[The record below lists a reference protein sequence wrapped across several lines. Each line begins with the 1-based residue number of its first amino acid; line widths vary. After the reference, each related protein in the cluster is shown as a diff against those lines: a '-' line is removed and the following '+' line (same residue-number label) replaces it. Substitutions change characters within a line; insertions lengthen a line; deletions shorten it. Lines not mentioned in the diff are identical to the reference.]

1 MTVHTDTGTKTAA
14 RGRAV
19 MARAAA
25 FLVAGFFVLH
35 ALAHLVG
42 LKDIW
47 GIGAGVSNTT
57 TYMTGLD
64 PHSAAYAALGAVWLA
79 ACLLFVGAAAGI
91 VLRRSWW
98 LPVAFAAAGL
108 SLAVCVLWFDAAIVG
123 LVVNAV
129 ILVALVVWTVVRR
142 ATGGGPR

>member
-1 MTVHTDTGTKTAA
+1 MTVHTDNV
-14 RGRAV
+14 RSRSFV
-19 MARAAA
+19 ARAAA
-25 FLVAGFFVLH
+25 LLVAGFFVLH

-42 LKDIW
+42 IKDIW
-47 GIGAGVSNTT
+47 GVGAEASNTT
-57 TYMTGLD
+57 TYLTGLD
-64 PHSAAYAALGAVWLA
+64 PHSGAYAALGAAWLA

-129 ILVALVVWTVVRR
+129 ILAALVVWTVARR
-142 ATGGGPR
+142 ATGSASH

>member
-1 MTVHTDTGTKTAA
+1 MTVHTDNVRSGSL
-14 RGRAV
+14 V
-19 MARAAA
+19 ARAAA
-25 FLVAGFFVLH
+25 LLVAGFFVLH

-42 LKDIW
+42 IKDIW
-47 GIGAGVSNTT
+47 GVGAEAGNTS
-57 TYMTGLD
+57 TYLTGLD
-64 PHSAAYAALGAVWLA
+64 PHSPAYVALGAVWLA

-129 ILVALVVWTVVRR
+129 ILAALVVWTVVHR
-142 ATGGGPR
+142 ATGSGPR

>member
-1 MTVHTDTGTKTAA
+1 MTVHTDTGTRTDA

-25 FLVAGFFVLH
+25 LLVAGFFVLH

-57 TYMTGLD
+57 TYLTGLD
-64 PHSAAYAALGAVWLA
+64 PHSTAYAALGAIWLA
-79 ACLLFVGAAAGI
+79 ACVLFVVAAAGI
-91 VLRRSWW
+91 VLRRGWW
-98 LPVAFAAAGL
+98 LVAAFAAAGI
-108 SLAVCVLWFDAAIVG
+108 SLGVCVLWRDAAIVG
-123 LVVNAV
+123 LVVNAA
-129 ILVALVVWTVVRR
+129 ILVGLAVWTVVSRLVR
-142 ATGGGPR
+142 AR

>member
-1 MTVHTDTGTKTAA
+1 MTVQSDTRSRIVA
-14 RGRAV
+14 
-19 MARAAA
+19 ARAAA
-25 FLVAGFFVLH
+25 LLVAGFFVLH

-47 GIGAGVSNTT
+47 GLGAEVSNTT
-57 TYMTGLD
+57 TYLTGVD

-98 LPVAFAAAGL
+98 LPVAFAAAAL
-108 SLAVCVLWFDAAIVG
+108 SLAACVLWFDAAIVG

-129 ILVALVVWTVVRR
+129 ILAGLVVWTVIHR
-142 ATGGGPR
+142 ARGEGAG